1 MSTRTRQITLFA
13 VLAIVLIVRASLG
26 QGSREAP
33 EPFGQDVTVAVAA
46 APNIYANEPDIRVHQ
61 LIDSMNDMWARA
73 FAAAGDDYEEP
84 RIEPRTAEAASKCGT
99 QVAGWAGVYCP
110 YGKRIVIDVADHRVR
125 RAAVGDEGSDL
136 LLGYVLAH
144 EVGHHVQH
152 ERELGPPGSQE
163 AIVRGELHAQ
173 CLAGVWGRAA
183 GRPLPPV
190 ASYAADGDHGTV
202 EQQRHWLELGH
213 ASGRPAACD
222 PVWSTAL

>member
-1 MSTRTRQITLFA
+1 MSTRARQIAAVA
-13 VLAIVLIVRASLG
+13 VLAIVLFARVSLS
-26 QGSREAP
+26 QGTRPAP
-33 EPFGQDVTVAVAA
+33 EPFGEDVTVVVAA
-46 APNIYANEPDIRVHQ
+46 APNIYGDQPDIRVHQ

-84 RIEPRTAEAASKCGT
+84 RIEPRTAEAASNCGT
-99 QVAGWAGVYCP
+99 AIAGWAGVYCP
-110 YGKRIVIDVADHRVR
+110 HGKRIVIDVADHLVR
-125 RAAVGDEGSDL
+125 RAMMGDDGSDL

-163 AIVRGELHAQ
+163 AILRGELHAQ

-183 GRPLPPV
+183 GKPV
-190 ASYAADGDHGTV
+190 PHAGTYAADADHGTV

-222 PVWSTAL
+222 PVWSAAL

>member
-1 MSTRTRQITLFA
+1 MSTRARQIAAVA
-13 VLAIVLIVRASLG
+13 VLAIVLLARVSLS
-26 QGSREAP
+26 QGTRPAP
-33 EPFGQDVTVAVAA
+33 EPFGEDVTVVVAA
-46 APNIYANEPDIRVHQ
+46 APNIYANEPDIRVHH

-73 FAAAGDDYEEP
+73 FAAAGDAYEEP
-84 RIEPRTAEAASKCGT
+84 RIEPRSAQAGSKCGT
-99 QVAGWAGVYCP
+99 TVGGWAGVYCP
-110 YGKRIVIDVADHRVR
+110 YGKRIVIDVADHLVR
-125 RAAVGDEGSDL
+125 RTMMGDDGSDL

-152 ERELGPPGSQE
+152 ERGLRPPRSQ
-163 AIVRGELHAQ
+163 ADVVRAELHAQ

-183 GRPLPPV
+183 GRAVPDPGT
-190 ASYAADGDHGTV
+190 YAADADHGSV